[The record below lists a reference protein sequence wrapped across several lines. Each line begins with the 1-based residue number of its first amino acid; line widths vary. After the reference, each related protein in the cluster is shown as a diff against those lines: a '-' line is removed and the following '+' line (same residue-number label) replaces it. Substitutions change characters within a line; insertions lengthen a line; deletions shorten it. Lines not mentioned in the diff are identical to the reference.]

1 MEPQQNGV
9 HRKLTLWEEF
19 QVWFHHTPR
28 VWLIVI
34 ALLLLAGP
42 LRGLFGAMFSLALLL
57 AITALGLLILPAF
70 LGAMAGK
77 ATGALVRLARHSRTR
92 R

>member
-1 MEPQQNGV
+1 MEPLQNDV

-19 QVWFHHTPR
+19 QVWFRNTPR
-28 VWLIVI
+28 VGLIVI

-42 LRGLFGAMFSLALLL
+42 LRGVLGAMFSLALLL
-57 AITALGLLILPAF
+57 AITISCLLILPAF

-77 ATGALVRLARHSRTR
+77 ATGAVVRVARNSRTR